1 MEGQCGSRFLGCPLN
16 QPIIKLFRVMGGVF
30 YCCLKGQ
37 SLNLPPHWLSMA
49 QVAYPWLQSNISS
62 YSVWLPFVVITE
74 TSSFC
79 LVNLTGRIIIVA
91 DIALYQQPGQK
102 DKIKKCL
109 TQHHLWQDI
118 IKFLLI
124 CLLILLLRSVVLVCN
139 HTLQW
144 VCVGLLGS
152 CSRATEWSWQHHKT

>member
-1 MEGQCGSRFLGCPLN
+1 MGKPSQVWSRFLGCPLN

-37 SLNLPPHWLSMA
+37 SLILPPHWLSMT
-49 QVAYPWLQSNISS
+49 QVAYPWLKSNISS
-62 YSVWLPFVVITE
+62 YSVWLPFVVTTE

-79 LVNLTGRIIIVA
+79 LVKTVNSTE
-91 DIALYQQPGQK
+91 IALYQQPIYRK

-118 IKFLLI
+118 IKFLSI
-124 CLLILLLRSVVLVCN
+124 CQLILLLRPAVLVCP

-144 VCVGLLGS
+144 VRVGLLT
-152 CSRATEWSWQHHKT
+152 TEWSWQHHKT